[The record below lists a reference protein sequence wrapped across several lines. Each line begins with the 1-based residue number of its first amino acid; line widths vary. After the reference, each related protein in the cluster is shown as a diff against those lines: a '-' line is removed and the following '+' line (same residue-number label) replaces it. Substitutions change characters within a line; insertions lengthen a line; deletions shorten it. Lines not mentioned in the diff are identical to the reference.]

1 MVLSDVDGYSAII
14 DNKAY
19 SKYTINNDHHNRM
32 VHNYIGNLSNYYD
45 GTYPLAFFSYI
56 AGGFGTNINKQLRA
70 ITDETGI
77 KGSAM
82 NVSNMIELIKRY
94 DTCNYNH
101 STIREI
107 FSVGRQILYSDFK

>member
-1 MVLSDVDGYSAII
+1 MLEKSDSSFCFVQIQSFFKRSLNALVIVSFSSFDS
-14 DNKAY
+14 
-19 SKYTINNDHHNRM
+19 TF
-32 VHNYIGNLSNYYD
+32 
-45 GTYPLAFFSYI
+45 TYPLAFFSYI
-56 AGGFGTNINKQLRA
+56 AGGFGTNINKQLQA
-70 ITDETGI
+70 ITNETGI

-107 FSVGRQILYSDFK
+107 FSVGRQILHSDFK